1 MPGLARRARSKPLPP
16 RHVPEQVRYRPSLTL
31 PMPCADPE
39 AEAALAAMLNA
50 HWCPARENDLTLV
63 TIRSPGEL
71 LTWDDVNF
79 NPVPNYNDV
88 LQ

>member
-1 MPGLARRARSKPLPP
+1 MPRSD
-16 RHVPEQVRYRPSLTL
+16 V
-31 PMPCADPE
+31 
-39 AEAALAAMLNA
+39 EAALAARLNA
-50 HWCPARENDLTLV
+50 SQCPARENDLTLV

-79 NPVPNYNDV
+79 NPVPNYDDV

>member
-1 MPGLARRARSKPLPP
+1 
-16 RHVPEQVRYRPSLTL
+16 
-31 PMPCADPE
+31 MPCAD
-39 AEAALAAMLNA
+39 AEVVAALAAMLNERM
-50 HWCPARENDLTLV
+50 CPARENDLTLV

-79 NPVPNYNDV
+79 NPVPNYDDV